1 MNTITDAGKIT
12 MNTQPLPQRLDQ
24 RDTSFAERVKSAVAD
39 VNSKQNSADD
49 ATESVIH
56 GELGV
61 HEGLMAIGKAD
72 TSLKFLTAVRGKA
85 MEAYKE
91 IIRMQI

>member
-1 MNTITDAGKIT
+1 MNTITGAGKIT
-12 MNTQPLPQRLDQ
+12 MNTQPLSQRLEQ
-24 RDTSFAERVKSAVAD
+24 RDTSFAERVKSAVED
-39 VNSKQNSADD
+39 VNSKQNKADD
-49 ATESVIH
+49 AIESVIN

-61 HEGLMAIGKAD
+61 HEGMMAIGKAD